1 MSQAPSPEE
10 RFAAL
15 VATFASNPAVTLPQ
29 QKKAFGSSTLRVNGR
44 IFAMLVQDKL
54 VLKLHQARVATLI
67 ASGEGAAFDA
77 GKGKPMK
84 EWLRLESDVEERWR
98 ALANEALE
106 FVGSTR

>member
-1 MSQAPSPEE
+1 MSQAPSPGE
-10 RFAAL
+10 RFAEL
-15 VATFASNPAVTLPQ
+15 VATFTSNPSVTPPQ
-29 QKKAFGSSTLRVNGR
+29 AKGTFGSSTLRVNGK
-44 IFAMLVQDKL
+44 IFAMLVDDKL
-54 VLKLHQARVATLI
+54 VLKLPQARVATLI
-67 ASGEGAAFDA
+67 ASGEGAAFDG